1 MLSIARAL
9 LAEPKLLVLDEPSEG
24 LAPIIVDEVRETL
37 ARIKRRGTS
46 ILLVKQNAEMAL
58 SLADMVRFRCKIIVW
73 Q

>member
-58 SLADMVRFRCKIIVW
+58 SLADMVRFRCKIVVW
-73 Q
+73 H

>member
-58 SLADMVRFRCKIIVW
+58 SLADMVRFPCKIIVW